1 MVLSSYFCN
10 KRKRI
15 IIMIKALFFDID
27 GTLVSFNTHTIPQST
42 LNAIAELRKKGLK
55 LFISTGRPRVAINN
69 LGNLEFDGYITM
81 NGSYCFGE
89 NDEVIYKSPIPKSDV
104 ETMLGI
110 LKKER
115 NCPCVIVHEKEM
127 SFCNPNA
134 QTAAFIQMLKFP
146 DVPKSVWKM
155 PVKKKSSNYH
165 PSSRWKRKKNTCPS
179 CPIASRVAGILPL
192 PTSFVKATANNS
204 AWIKSW
210 NVSASR

>member
-42 LNAIAELRKKGLK
+42 LNAIAELRKKGIK

-110 LKKER
+110 LKKRETVR
-115 NCPCVIVHEKEM
+115 VLLC
-127 SFCNPNA
+127 
-134 QTAAFIQMLKFP
+134 T
-146 DVPKSVWKM
+146 
-155 PVKKKSSNYH
+155 KKKCFFAIPMH
-165 PSSRWKRKKNTCPS
+165 RRPPSYKC
-179 CPIASRVAGILPL
+179 
-192 PTSFVKATANNS
+192 
-204 AWIKSW
+204 
-210 NVSASR
+210 